1 MANEYRHKR
10 YFRIKVWDPAPT
22 ADFTTDYVFQ
32 SVADANEKIVFNS
45 VFDTSSPV
53 KTEALENDN
62 KTFVVTYEFD
72 TEADQTA
79 FKTAIDNG
87 FTNIAGGVYTNNFNT
102 YTKAQLGLSG
112 DQTGIRTI
120 KVEHFKTEW
129 LHDDGSVSQTT
140 NL

>member
-10 YFRIKVWDPAPT
+10 YFRIKVWHLDN

-79 FKTAIDNG
+79 FKTAIDN
-87 FTNIAGGVYTNNFNT
+87 
-102 YTKAQLGLSG
+102 
-112 DQTGIRTI
+112 
-120 KVEHFKTEW
+120 
-129 LHDDGSVSQTT
+129 
-140 NL
+140 

>member
-10 YFRIKVWDPAPT
+10 YFRIKVWHLDN

-32 SVADANEKIVFNS
+32 SVADANEKIGFNS

-79 FKTAIDNG
+79 FKTAIDN
-87 FTNIAGGVYTNNFNT
+87 IAESVYTGNSTT

-112 DQTGIRTI
+112 DQTASRPI

-129 LHDDGSVSQTT
+129 LHDNGSVSATA
-140 NL
+140 NF